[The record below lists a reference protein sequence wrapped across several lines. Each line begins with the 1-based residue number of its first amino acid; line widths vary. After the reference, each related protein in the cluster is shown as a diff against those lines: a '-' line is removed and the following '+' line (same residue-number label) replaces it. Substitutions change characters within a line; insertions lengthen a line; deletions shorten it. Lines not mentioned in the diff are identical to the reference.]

1 MITTERIENTDLWL
15 TKSDSGFKIKQV
27 VDRLGQ
33 PIPDVEYGEAV
44 DIDVN
49 GQPRYDYIETETP
62 IEIPVEEEAEEPID
76 NAGEDIIE

>member
-1 MITTERIENTDLWL
+1 MIKKVIIENTDLWL

-27 VDRLGQ
+27 ADRLGQ

-49 GQPRYDYIETETP
+49 GQPRYDYIETENL
-62 IEIPVEEEAEEPID
+62 VEVPEDETEGEEQETET
-76 NAGEDIIE
+76 NENE

>member
-76 NAGEDIIE
+76 NEGEDIIE

>member
-1 MITTERIENTDLWL
+1 MIKIKRIENTNLWL

-33 PIPDVEYGEAV
+33 PIPDVEYNEAI

-49 GQPRYDYIETETP
+49 GQPRYDYIETENL
-62 IEIPVEEEAEEPID
+62 VEVPEDETE
-76 NAGEDIIE
+76 GEDQETETNENE

>member
-1 MITTERIENTDLWL
+1 MIKIKRIENTDLWL

-33 PIPDVEYGEAV
+33 PIPDVEYNDAI

-49 GQPRYDYIETETP
+49 GQPRYDYIETENL
-62 IEIPVEEEAEEPID
+62 VEVPEDETEGEEQETET
-76 NAGEDIIE
+76 NENE